1 MKIIVGAQSTRQV
14 GWTSLQ
20 KYDLDVRD
28 ERSWARRFA
37 PNSIDAV
44 LAEHVLEH
52 LTYDE
57 AAEAARN
64 CFKYLRPGGYF
75 RVAVPD
81 GFHPEQNY
89 IAWVRPMTGWN
100 GDDHKFLFNHKNLR
114 ALLSNAG
121 FSVRLLECY
130 DEAGTFHKWKWS
142 NENGA
147 ISRSQNTLW
156 SKFLGLVVN
165 AEYTSLIVDAF
176 KPPVL
181 SPQPTKAEKRF
192 VLAYPQ

>member
-1 MKIIVGAQSTRQV
+1 MKIIVGAQTTRQT

-20 KYDLDVRD
+20 KNDLDIRD

-37 PNSIDAV
+37 PNSLDAV
-44 LAEHVLEH
+44 LAEHVLEY

-75 RVAVPD
+75 RIAVPD
-81 GFHPEQNY
+81 GFHPEPNY

-100 GDDHKFLFNHKNLR
+100 GDDHKFLFNYKNLSE
-114 ALLSNAG
+114 LLSKAG
-121 FSVRLLECY
+121 FFVRLLECF
-130 DEAGTFHKWKWS
+130 DETGALHKWQWS
-142 NENGA
+142 NLSGA
-147 ISRSQNTLW
+147 ISRSQNSLW
-156 SKFLGLVVN
+156 SKFLGFVVN

-176 KPPVL
+176 KPSVML
-181 SPQPTKAEKRF
+181 PQPINTRRRL